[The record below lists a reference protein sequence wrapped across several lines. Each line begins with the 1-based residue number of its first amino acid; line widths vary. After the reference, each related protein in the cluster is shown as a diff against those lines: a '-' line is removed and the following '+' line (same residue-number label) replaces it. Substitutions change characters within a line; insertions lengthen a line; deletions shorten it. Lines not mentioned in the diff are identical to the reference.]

1 MESTLLDNLQLCPGN
16 NYWNL
21 YDGCTIVLAP
31 YITTPISMW
40 QEYQA
45 PELVAATPPEKA
57 LDAISREFKDFT
69 FQAKGTP
76 LKKSD
81 IMSTSC
87 SGEPLEFSAEASGNH
102 DLSTGATI
110 QALPT
115 LQERHTTTEWFTDS
129 DRATNHGEFSE
140 HMPEGVVLLPIS
152 GNVESGG
159 KKSLLYHLQRAH
171 VANVIYKSTIR
182 RENGRRILTTV
193 PKYRRRRDA
202 QPFDLQ
208 RLSPKL

>member
-1 MESTLLDNLQLCPGN
+1 MESTLLDNLQLCLGN

-57 LDAISREFKDFT
+57 HEDISREFKDFT
-69 FQAKGTP
+69 FQAKGKP

-81 IMSTSC
+81 IMSTPC
-87 SGEPLEFSAEASGNH
+87 SSEPHEFRAEASGNH
-102 DLSTGATI
+102 DLSTGATS

-115 LQERHTTTEWFTDS
+115 LQERPTTTEWFTDS
-129 DRATNHGEFSE
+129 DRAIDHGELSE
-140 HMPEGVVLLPIS
+140 HVPEGVVPLPLS
-152 GNVESGG
+152 GNVESSG
-159 KKSLLYHLQRAH
+159 KKVLLYHLQRAH
-171 VANVIYKSTIR
+171 VANVIHKSTIK
-182 RENGRRILTTV
+182 RENGRRIMTTV
-193 PKYRRRRDA
+193 AKYRRRPDA
-202 QPFDLQ
+202 QPCDLQ
-208 RLSPKL
+208 QLSPKL